1 MLPAY
6 RPDPRNTALTIA
18 NTANQF
24 SDDDNLCI
32 DQLATLLQVRFPAVS
47 WTELEADG
55 QPFALISQGAGHRG
69 GVLTMTVE
77 RMAVGAAWRVVCD
90 GVTLVSDAVSAAR
103 AALEAGLE
111 VGLQMA
117 LGVA

>member
-1 MLPAY
+1 MPSTAALP
-6 RPDPRNTALTIA
+6 TASA
-18 NTANQF
+18 PGNF

-32 DQLATLLQVRFPAVS
+32 DKLATLLQVRFPAVQ
-47 WTELEADG
+47 WEELEAGG
-55 QPFALISQGAGHRG
+55 QPFALIAQGEGHRG
-69 GVLTMTVE
+69 GAFAMTVE
-77 RMAVGAAWRVVCD
+77 RMAEGAAWRVICD

-111 VGLQMA
+111 VGFQMA